1 MPVFQTLLNSVT
13 DVIDVFRM
21 LTRYRKSEGKT
32 LKAYLITIKTI
43 GLIELIIS
51 EADNLPISNTR
62 VFD

>member
-13 DVIDVFRM
+13 DVIDVFGM

-32 LKAYLITIKTI
+32 LNAYLITIKTI